1 MPSGRKAP
9 ASRNEA
15 TNHPASEAS
24 LPENLMAKIVLA
36 TFGSLGD
43 LHPMIAL
50 GLELQRR
57 GHHIR
62 FATMDFFREKIEM
75 LGFDHVPMAPHL
87 DPNDIAN
94 APELVDAHTGTE
106 RILREIIIAN
116 VPPMYDDLLAAVE
129 GADILVTGEIIYAAR
144 SVVEKTGIKWVTT
157 TLAPISLVSAHDPP
171 VLPMAVWFE
180 YFRFLGAG
188 FHGLLFRLIQL
199 STRGWLDEYRK
210 FRLSLGLNPD
220 DDPIFRDKFS
230 KDLHLIMFSRALGAP
245 QPDWPEGAVQTGFCF
260 YDGQADSGKMQEALK
275 EFLDAGEPPI
285 VFTLGSAAVM
295 DPRDFFEESV
305 KAAKLLGRRAVILY
319 GVFNEAPAGLSDSIV
334 GFDYAPYS
342 ELFPRAACVVH
353 QAGVGTTGQV
363 LRAGVPHVIVP
374 FAHDQPDNAARCRRI
389 GVAEIIARD
398 GYTAETAGEK
408 LRLILEDKG
417 YRDKAVEVATTV
429 RAESGTTAACDA
441 IERVL

>member
-1 MPSGRKAP
+1 
-9 ASRNEA
+9 
-15 TNHPASEAS
+15 
-24 LPENLMAKIVLA
+24 MAKIVLA

-57 GHHIR
+57 GHHIK

-75 LGFDHVPMAPHL
+75 VGFEYVPMAPHL

-106 RILREIIIAN
+106 RILREIVIAN

-129 GADILVTGEIIYAAR
+129 GADILVSGEIIYAAK

-157 TLAPISLVSAHDPP
+157 TLAPISLISAHDPP
-171 VLPMAVWFE
+171 VPPMATWFE
-180 YFRFLGAG
+180 NLRFLGAG
-188 FHGLLFRLIQL
+188 FHGLLYRVIRM
-199 STRGWLDEYRK
+199 SMHRWLDEYRK
-210 FRLSLGLNPD
+210 FRLSIGLDPD

-245 QPDWPEGAVQTGFCF
+245 QPDWPKGAVQTGFCF
-260 YDGQADSGKMQEALK
+260 YDGQADSGQMPDALT

-305 KAAKLLGRRAVILY
+305 KAAKILGRRAVILY
-319 GVFNEAPAGLSDSIV
+319 GIFNKPPAGLSDSIV

-342 ELFPRAACVVH
+342 EIFPRAACVVH

-363 LRAGVPHVIVP
+363 LRAGVPHLIIP
-374 FAHDQPDNAARCRRI
+374 FAHDQPDNAARCRRS

-398 GYTAETAGEK
+398 DYTAETAAK
-408 LRLILEDKG
+408 LLSRILSDDR
-417 YRDKAVEVATTV
+417 YRK
-429 RAESGTTAACDA
+429 RAAEIAAIINSEGGTTAACDA
-441 IERVL
+441 IERILVHKGT